1 MCAIKNSRKEK
12 DYMEDVTYKII
23 GCINKVHSTLGP
35 GLLESI
41 YEKALMIELAK
52 EGFNVR
58 SQVPI
63 DIAYEGEPL
72 GLGFRIDILV
82 DESIILE
89 LKSIERI
96 LPVHKK
102 QLLTYLHIADKR
114 IGLLVNFNV
123 VRMKDGIERVVNG
136 Y

>member
-1 MCAIKNSRKEK
+1 
-12 DYMEDVTYKII
+12 MEDVTYKII
-23 GCINKVHSTLGP
+23 GCINKVHSSLGP
-35 GLLESI
+35 GLLESV

-52 EGFNVR
+52 AGFKVR
-58 SQVPI
+58 NQVPI
-63 DIAYEGEPL
+63 DIVYESEPL
-72 GLGFRIDILV
+72 GLGFRIDVLV
-82 DESIILE
+82 NEEIVLE
-89 LKSIERI
+89 LKSVEHI

-102 QLLTYLHIADKR
+102 QLLSYLRIADKH